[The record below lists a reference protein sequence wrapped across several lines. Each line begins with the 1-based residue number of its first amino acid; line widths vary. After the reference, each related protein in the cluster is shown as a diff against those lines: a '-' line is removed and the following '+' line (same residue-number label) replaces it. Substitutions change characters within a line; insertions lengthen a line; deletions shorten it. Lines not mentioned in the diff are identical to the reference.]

1 MRTLAAAVF
10 FVQRLVLSR
19 ECVNIFAI
27 SYKLCQMGR
36 ILLGSI
42 DCPASITSSTA
53 CSSSSA
59 STASSCCCFCH
70 YFELLLLRLLSA
82 VNLHR
87 NRINL
92 YISHLL
98 LITVALSSSLSLLL
112 LLYSLAFL
120 LYVSPACLSPSTLSF
135 SFSATLNVWQI
146 TPRICQI
153 QIDEVRSKISKQR
166 QLALSRVARADK
178 FLLGG
183 G

>member
-1 MRTLAAAVF
+1 MRTFAAAVF

-53 CSSSSA
+53 CSLSSA
-59 STASSCCCFCH
+59 SSASCCCCFCH

-92 YISHLL
+92 YISHWL
-98 LITVALSSSLSLLL
+98 LITVALSSSLSASPSLFRRLLTICI
-112 LLYSLAFL
+112 S
-120 LYVSPACLSPSTLSF
+120 CLSLSLYTLSLF
-135 SFSATLNVWQI
+135 FCHLKTFGRSRLASVRYKSMKCDRKYLN
-146 TPRICQI
+146 R
-153 QIDEVRSKISKQR
+153 
-166 QLALSRVARADK
+166 
-178 FLLGG
+178 GN
-183 G
+183 

>member
-1 MRTLAAAVF
+1 MSTFAAAVF

-19 ECVNIFAI
+19 ECVNICAI

-36 ILLGSI
+36 ILLASI

-59 STASSCCCFCH
+59 STSSSSCCYCH

-92 YISHLL
+92 YISHWL
-98 LITVALSSSLSLLL
+98 LITVALSSSLS
-112 LLYSLAFL
+112 A
-120 LYVSPACLSPSTLSF
+120 SPSLFPRLLTLCISCSSLF
-135 SFSATLNVWQI
+135 LCHLKTFGRSRLVSVRYKSMKCDRKYLN
-146 TPRICQI
+146 R
-153 QIDEVRSKISKQR
+153 
-166 QLALSRVARADK
+166 
-178 FLLGG
+178 GN
-183 G
+183 